1 MYDLSSCD
9 RSVAIAIAI
18 IQNSN
23 ISAITVLEN
32 IPFITDRE
40 KISSFHIVGSFFFST
55 LNQELSNGLLMELKN
70 SQKFRMSWYKCIN
83 LEY

>member
-1 MYDLSSCD
+1 MYDLSLCD

-40 KISSFHIVGSFFFST
+40 KFHLFISLEVFFST
-55 LNQELSNGLLMELKN
+55 LNKELSNGLLMELKN

>member
-40 KISSFHIVGSFFFST
+40 KFHLLISLEVFFST
-55 LNQELSNGLLMELKN
+55 LNKELSNGLLMELKN
-70 SQKFRMSWYKCIN
+70 SQKFRMS
-83 LEY
+83 

>member
-9 RSVAIAIAI
+9 RFVAIAIAI

-32 IPFITDRE
+32 IPFFTDRE
-40 KISSFHIVGSFFFST
+40 KISSFHIVGSFFS
-55 LNQELSNGLLMELKN
+55 LH
-70 SQKFRMSWYKCIN
+70 
-83 LEY
+83 

>member
-9 RSVAIAIAI
+9 RSVAIAIAIAI

-32 IPFITDRE
+32 IPFFTDRE
-40 KISSFHIVGSFFFST
+40 KISSFHIVGSFFS
-55 LNQELSNGLLMELKN
+55 LH
-70 SQKFRMSWYKCIN
+70 
-83 LEY
+83 

>member
-32 IPFITDRE
+32 IPFITDRG
-40 KISSFHIVGSFFFST
+40 KISPFHIVGSFF
-55 LNQELSNGLLMELKN
+55 LYIKPGAQ
-70 SQKFRMSWYKCIN
+70 
-83 LEY
+83 